1 MNFIF
6 LAKFKLYFS
15 VHLKDHTLCLSTLK
29 IIFLKCKTRWLFFK
43 IQNDFF
49 NIFTINDTFSN
60 NERKK
65 IFIFSKLKKCHLTV
79 TKDNIYFPIENK

>member
-29 IIFLKCKTRWLFFK
+29 IIFLKCKTRWLFLKFK
-43 IQNDFF
+43 M
-49 NIFTINDTFSN
+49 TFSIYLLLMILLAIMK
-60 NERKK
+60 EKK
-65 IFIFSKLKKCHLTV
+65 YFIFSKLKKCHLTV

>member
-65 IFIFSKLKKCHLTV
+65 IF
-79 TKDNIYFPIENK
+79 YFFQTYKMSFNSNKG